1 MSHPRPKVQT
11 ELVIVIDDPISIPKE
26 VIEAARRL
34 PQSQMLYT
42 TDANSVA
49 FPKPIF
55 EPRPQNEPF
64 YMKFLDRRRS
74 TRNK

>member
-1 MSHPRPKVQT
+1 VNHPRPKAQT
-11 ELVIVIDDPISIPKE
+11 ELVIVIDDEPIPKE

-34 PQSQMLYT
+34 PHSQMLYT
-42 TDANSVA
+42 TDANAVA

-64 YMKFLDRRRS
+64 YLKFLDRRRS